1 MLGELIDG
9 KNNTVKKRGNSVP
22 EEVPNT
28 AVFVPKKKCNAIPL
42 NKYKRLKNKSLIN

>member
-28 AVFVPKKKCNAIPL
+28 AVFVPKKNVMQYPSTNTNNSKTNH
-42 NKYKRLKNKSLIN
+42 